1 MIFTSLTAADDFG
14 LLQSDSFSTV
24 THSEWTRPNN
34 ASNGSNARN
43 QIFGYSKSAEK
54 MAVE

>member
-1 MIFTSLTAADDFG
+1 MIFTSLAAADDFG
-14 LLQSDSFSTV
+14 LLQSNSFSTV

-43 QIFGYSKSAEK
+43 QTFGYSESAEK